1 MTNEEIIKR
10 LQEIS
15 DDLDALIISL
25 EDEPEETKPCLCSK
39 PIAAV
44 KCTARLVHGDAS
56 GD

>member
-25 EDEPEETKPCLCSK
+25 KNEPEETKPCLCSK